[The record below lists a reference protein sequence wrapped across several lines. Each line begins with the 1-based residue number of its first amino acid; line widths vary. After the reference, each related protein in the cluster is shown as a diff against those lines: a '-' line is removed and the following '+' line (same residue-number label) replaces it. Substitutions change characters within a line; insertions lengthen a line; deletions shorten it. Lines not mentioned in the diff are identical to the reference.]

1 MNDKEILREKLLEA
15 VTAHF
20 KRNGDI
26 EYRIDKKTF
35 DNIFYEKE
43 RTTKG

>member
-1 MNDKEILREKLLEA
+1 MSDKEILREKLLEA

-20 KRNGDI
+20 KPNGDI

-35 DNIFYEKE
+35 DSIFDEKE
-43 RTTKG
+43 NSVL

>member
-35 DNIFYEKE
+35 DSIFDEKE
-43 RTTKG
+43 NSVL